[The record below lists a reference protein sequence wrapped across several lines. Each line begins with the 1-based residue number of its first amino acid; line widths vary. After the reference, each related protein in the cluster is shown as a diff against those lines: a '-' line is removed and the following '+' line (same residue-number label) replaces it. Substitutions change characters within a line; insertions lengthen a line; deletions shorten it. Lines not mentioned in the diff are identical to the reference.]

1 MTHSSIRSLLTACAL
16 STLSVSLWAQN
27 LAIVNG
33 KAVPKA
39 RAEVLADL
47 AATGWT
53 HRFDAARRDIARETS
68 AVREFSDEC
77 RFWAAR
83 RE

>member
-1 MTHSSIRSLLTACAL
+1 MHL
-16 STLSVSLWAQN
+16 
-27 LAIVNG
+27 
-33 KAVPKA
+33 PD